1 MNYLKNVKFIK
12 SAYNKK
18 DIIHD
23 DLPVIAIAGKSN
35 VGKSSFINSLCNNKS
50 TAKVGSTPG
59 KTRSINYFLVNN
71 EFYIVDLPGYGY
83 STMSQKEKENINALT
98 NYFLE
103 TNDNI
108 EHIFLLVDCR
118 HLPTAEDK
126 QMYNWLEASEKEF
139 SVVLNKADKLSSTK
153 QNQAIKDIEKALFS
167 AKELILFSSES
178 KINLDKILDTVYDK
192 KGLT

>member
-1 MNYLKNVKFIK
+1 MNYLKNVNFIK
-12 SAYNKK
+12 SAYSKK
-18 DIIHD
+18 DIIQD
-23 DLPVIAIAGKSN
+23 DLPIIAIAGKSN

-103 TNDNI
+103 TNKNI
-108 EHIFLLVDCR
+108 KHIFLLVDCR
-118 HLPTAEDK
+118 HLPTTEDK
-126 QMYNWLEASEKEF
+126 QMYNWLEAMDKDF
-139 SVVLNKADKLSSTK
+139 SVILNKVDKLSATK
-153 QNQAIKDIEKALFS
+153 QEQSVKDIQKSLFS
-167 AKELILFSSES
+167 AKNLILFSSEN
-178 KINLDKILDTVYDK
+178 KVNLDKILNIVNENSK
-192 KGLT
+192 R

>member
-12 SAYNKK
+12 SAFSKK
-18 DIIHD
+18 DIIKD
-23 DLPVIAIAGKSN
+23 DLPIIAIAGKSN
-35 VGKSSFINSLCNNKS
+35 VGKSSFINSLCNNKN

-103 TNDNI
+103 TNNNI
-108 EHIFLLVDCR
+108 RHIFHLVDVR

-126 QMYNWLEASEKEF
+126 QMYNWLEASEKPF
-139 SVVLNKADKLSSTK
+139 SVILNKADKLSSTK
-153 QNQAIKDIEKALFS
+153 QAQAIKDIEKALFS
-167 AKELILFSSES
+167 AKELILFSSEN
-178 KINLDKILDTVYDK
+178 KVNLDKILEIIYKNV
-192 KGLT
+192 